1 MKGYN
6 LPVIQDT
13 DRAKNL
19 MASFRNFLDEKG
31 LLNFTTFALALAMS
45 AAAVYPMYGELG
57 YKAGLL
63 TIVGIL
69 AFPIILICLF
79 NLQLGVI
86 IVLGLSFV
94 LLGIKRFLGDVPIG
108 TAMDGLISV
117 MLAGLFIK
125 LVLERKI
132 VFGSN
137 PVSIMLLLWFF
148 YNFLQ
153 VLNPYAESR
162 EAWMYTV
169 RGIGFFIVLY
179 FIITKAITSVKV
191 VKMLIWSWL
200 IMAVIAALYGLKQEY
215 FGFFQAETIWINAD
229 QERFN
234 LLFIH
239 GRFRKFSF
247 FSDPMVFGFVCAYTG
262 MMCLALMIGTFKPI
276 TKIVLGVFFFIFML
290 AMFASGTR
298 SAFVMIPA
306 GIAFFALITFKRWI
320 VISAIGG
327 FILLVIVVLMPTVN
341 NAHFR
346 VKTAF
351 QPQTDDSYQV
361 RAKNQKRIQPFIQQ
375 HPMGGGLGSVGV
387 WGKKFT
393 PYSMLANFPPDSGY
407 MRVAVEAGWIGLAL
421 YLSMLFVAMKTGIQ
435 NYFRM
440 KDPELR
446 SYMLATLITFFVL
459 ILANFPQEAIIQLPT
474 NVIFFIVMALLTKLK
489 TLEEERTLETNVAR
503 Q

>member
-1 MKGYN
+1 MKGFN
-6 LPVIQDT
+6 LPVLQDT
-13 DRAKNL
+13 DRAKSYL
-19 MASFRNFLDEKG
+19 ASFRNFLDEKG
-31 LLNFTTFALALAMS
+31 LLNATTFVLALAMS
-45 AAAVYPMYGELG
+45 IGAVYPMYGELG
-57 YKAGLL
+57 IKAGLL
-63 TIVGIL
+63 VIVGLL
-69 AFPIILICLF
+69 AFPIIFICLL
-79 NLQLGVI
+79 NLQLGVV
-86 IVLGLSFV
+86 IVLGLSFIV
-94 LLGIKRFLGDVPIG
+94 LGIKRFLGDVPLG
-108 TAMDGLISV
+108 TSIDGLISV

-132 VFGSN
+132 IFGSN

-148 YNFLQ
+148 YNMLQ
-153 VLNPYAESR
+153 VVNPYAESK

-179 FIITKAITSVKV
+179 FIITKAINDVKI
-191 VKMLIWSWL
+191 VKLLIWSWL
-200 IMAVIAALYGLKQEY
+200 IMAFIGTLYGLKQEY
-215 FGFFQAETIWINAD
+215 FGFHPAEMQWINAD

-247 FSDPMVFGFVCAYTG
+247 FSDPMVFGFVCAYTA
-262 MMCLALMIGTFKPI
+262 MMCIALMIGKFTVR
-276 TKIVLGVFFFIFML
+276 TKIVLGVFTYVFLLGML
-290 AMFASGTR
+290 ASGTR

-306 GIAFFALITFKRWI
+306 GILFFTLITMKRWI
-320 VISAIGG
+320 IISSILG
-327 FILLVIVVLMPTVN
+327 FILLVIVVLAPTVSTS
-341 NAHFR
+341 HFR
-346 VKTAF
+346 IKTAF

-361 RAKNQKRIQPFIQQ
+361 RAKNQKRIQPFIQT

-393 PYSMLANFPPDSGY
+393 PHSMLANFPPDSGY

-421 YLSMLFVAMKTGIQ
+421 YLGTLFVAMKTGIQ

-440 KDPELR
+440 KDPVLR

-489 TLEEERTLETNVAR
+489 VLDEELIAKENVVRT
-503 Q
+503 

>member
-1 MKGYN
+1 
-6 LPVIQDT
+6 
-13 DRAKNL
+13 
-19 MASFRNFLDEKG
+19 
-31 LLNFTTFALALAMS
+31 
-45 AAAVYPMYGELG
+45 
-57 YKAGLL
+57 
-63 TIVGIL
+63 
-69 AFPIILICLF
+69 
-79 NLQLGVI
+79 
-86 IVLGLSFV
+86 
-94 LLGIKRFLGDVPIG
+94 
-108 TAMDGLISV
+108 
-117 MLAGLFIK
+117 
-125 LVLERKI
+125 
-132 VFGSN
+132 
-137 PVSIMLLLWFF
+137 
-148 YNFLQ
+148 
-153 VLNPYAESR
+153 
-162 EAWMYTV
+162 
-169 RGIGFFIVLY
+169 
-179 FIITKAITSVKV
+179 
-191 VKMLIWSWL
+191 
-200 IMAVIAALYGLKQEY
+200 
-215 FGFFQAETIWINAD
+215 
-229 QERFN
+229 
-234 LLFIH
+234 
-239 GRFRKFSF
+239 
-247 FSDPMVFGFVCAYTG
+247 
-262 MMCLALMIGTFKPI
+262 MCLALMIGTFKPI